1 MIVINENLIR
11 KVISFEEIMASLE
24 EAFLIYESG
33 NFSMPDR
40 IHVENKKNTLLYM
53 PCFTDEIFGT
63 KSLTIFPENS
73 KVNKP
78 VIDGFMTLHDP
89 ATGSPLAIIDGK
101 ILTALRTG
109 GVGGVGCR
117 YLSDENASV
126 LGIIGAGV
134 QGIYQTIFISKVRPI
149 KKVRIFDLNTDTIK
163 TFVKFVKEELP
174 HLEIVI
180 CDTTEEVLTGA
191 DIVVTATNSNKPVLP
206 NKTQLLKGKLF
217 IGIGSYKPS
226 MREFPDKL
234 YPLLNKVYT
243 DTTFACEESG
253 DLHYPLKN
261 NLITSDQ
268 ISTIGSIIAKKTKI
282 LDETM
287 FFKSV
292 GMALLDLLVAKAIY
306 QKVIG
311 LKKP

>member
-1 MIVINENLIR
+1 MIVINENLIK
-11 KVISFEEIMASLE
+11 KVISFEEIMESLE

-117 YLSDENASV
+117 Y
-126 LGIIGAGV
+126 
-134 QGIYQTIFISKVRPI
+134 
-149 KKVRIFDLNTDTIK
+149 
-163 TFVKFVKEELP
+163 
-174 HLEIVI
+174 
-180 CDTTEEVLTGA
+180 
-191 DIVVTATNSNKPVLP
+191 
-206 NKTQLLKGKLF
+206 
-217 IGIGSYKPS
+217 
-226 MREFPDKL
+226 
-234 YPLLNKVYT
+234 
-243 DTTFACEESG
+243 
-253 DLHYPLKN
+253 
-261 NLITSDQ
+261 
-268 ISTIGSIIAKKTKI
+268 
-282 LDETM
+282 
-287 FFKSV
+287 
-292 GMALLDLLVAKAIY
+292 
-306 QKVIG
+306 
-311 LKKP
+311 